1 MPRRKPTD
9 EEKRR
14 MWAAISQ
21 AAMDYHNHHQERGLG
36 VLIADDAGVK
46 PQSVSEWKSLVTA
59 PSDKVLMRL
68 ASKYGVSATKLAG
81 EEPPAHGDLATDEAL
96 RLAGELTST
105 VTKAALPEGS
115 VEQFSAV
122 MEKAHELV
130 MQGKGE
136 DEAYG
141 ILFRFALGIRDQDP
155 PSK

>member
-14 MWAAISQ
+14 MWAAISK
-21 AAMDYHNHHQERGLG
+21 AAMDYHDHHQERGLG

-46 PQSVSEWKSLVTA
+46 AQSVSDWKSLKTA
-59 PSDKVLMRL
+59 PSDKILIRL
-68 ASKYGVSATKLAG
+68 ASKYGVSAAELAG
-81 EEPPAHGDLATDEAL
+81 EDAPTQAGLATDEAL

-115 VEQFSAV
+115 VEQFSSV

-130 MQGKGE
+130 LQGKGE

-141 ILFRFALGIRDQDP
+141 ILFRYALSIREQAP
-155 PSK
+155 PSE

>member
-1 MPRRKPTD
+1 MPRRKPSE

-14 MWAAISQ
+14 MWSAISK
-21 AAMDYHNHHQERGLG
+21 AAMDYHDHHQERGLG
-36 VLIADDAGVK
+36 VLIAEDAGVK
-46 PQSVSEWKSLVTA
+46 PQSVSEWKSLITA

-68 ASKYGVSATKLAG
+68 ASKYGVSATELAG
-81 EEPPAHGDLATDEAL
+81 EESPVHEGLATDEAL

-122 MEKAHELV
+122 MDKAHELIL
-130 MQGKGE
+130 QGKGE

-141 ILFRFALGIRDQDP
+141 ILFRYALAIREQSP
-155 PSK
+155 QSE